1 MKLAKKPSSTPRTPA
16 GKANKSKTPKGKS
29 TPITPAKNGQGIR
42 LGAADGEE
50 LEKSEVRTMARLV
63 LERLSFISVPIWQV
77 VPVLSSLRKTVKA
90 DDQKLFSDE
99 GQRVN
104 LQVTGIKL
112 PKDDRQH
119 VLKM

>member
-1 MKLAKKPSSTPRTPA
+1 
-16 GKANKSKTPKGKS
+16 
-29 TPITPAKNGQGIR
+29 
-42 LGAADGEE
+42 
-50 LEKSEVRTMARLV
+50 MARLV

-90 DDQKLFSDE
+90 EDQKLFSDE